1 MQSRAAGAAE
11 LRELEIRRK
20 EFAYLVLTG
29 ASTGMSDARAALART
44 GLRNCRT
51 GYLWRSGRPARAFP
65 ASTPIASSPPYCTPS
80 TKSASALI
88 MWFTRPFAAAA
99 FACSCTSDRLAP
111 AVWGL
116 NAQELAQAILDAWP
130 SAVPC
135 VCASASRQ
143 QERFSRLGESY
154 HEACVALSITEA
166 VIAVYRASSVPECEA
181 TLLAAQIPELLKERR
196 FEEARL
202 ALHSLPINVERQ
214 FGLDLAVEKRVL
226 LSTLGAMLSAGQ
238 SLGCDPA
245 VLAELRKKASE
256 SLGRATNPFEVQD
269 GYSQLAEAILDEIR
283 QMYLDKGSRLV
294 DRVCRLVERSIA
306 EGTTM
311 TQTSLAQAL
320 RISTGHLSR
329 VFRQTTGDTFE
340 RYVMRRRV
348 EVARRL
354 LLDPAHN
361 VSSVARQC
369 GFKDASYFARVFR
382 RIVGSSPAEY
392 SRRPVNALQT
402 NRSAEYLPTSGR
414 PLR

>member
-1 MQSRAAGAAE
+1 MFLYERPGSR
-11 LRELEIRRK
+11 RQ
-20 EFAYLVLTG
+20 
-29 ASTGMSDARAALART
+29 
-44 GLRNCRT
+44 
-51 GYLWRSGRPARAFP
+51 SGR
-65 ASTPIASSPPYCTPS
+65 
-80 TKSASALI
+80 
-88 MWFTRPFAAAA
+88 
-99 FACSCTSDRLAP
+99 
-111 AVWGL
+111 L
-116 NAQELAQAILDAWP
+116 NAQELAQAILMCGRAQFR
-130 SAVPC
+130 
-135 VCASASRQ
+135 ASAHRHRGSRN
-143 QERFSRLGESY
+143 EFSRLGESY

-245 VLAELRKKASE
+245 VLAELRRRQA
-256 SLGRATNPFEVQD
+256 NPLAGPPIRLKCRMVIHSWPRPFSMRS
-269 GYSQLAEAILDEIR
+269 GKCISQ
-283 QMYLDKGSRLV
+283 GSRLV